1 MFYEERLVM
10 TIRLLGSVA
19 LIALASAA
27 LTIPA
32 SAKEIK
38 KAPSA
43 KPAMVK
49 TTAAGMA
56 TAKPVFGT
64 FGMDTEGMNKSVK
77 PGDDFFAF
85 ANGTW
90 AAKTEIPA
98 DKSSHGGFGI
108 LRDLSDKRT
117 REIIESV
124 AAASN
129 APGSSGQK
137 VGDYFASFM
146 DEAAI
151 EAKGIAPIAPLLAQ
165 VQAIQTPSQLAA
177 AFGVANRLG
186 ISTPIGMAVQL
197 DLKDNTVYSTYLGQ
211 GGLGLPD
218 RDYYLENN
226 PRFVDVR
233 TKYVTHIGNMLK
245 LAGVADHAA
254 KAQRIY
260 DLEKK
265 IATSHWTQA
274 QSRQVEKLYNP
285 IAVADLATKMPGFD
299 WPLYLQTLGVA
310 STKTVIAAQPSALE
324 GAAKLVSSEPVDLW
338 KDYLTFRLIKTAA
351 PYLPKAFVEED
362 FAFNGPV
369 LSGTP
374 VLKERWK
381 RGVDQING
389 ALGEAVGELYVAQ
402 YFTPDAKAKADV
414 LVRNILSAMGKRIDA
429 LEWMSP
435 ETKVKAREK
444 LAAIDVKIGYPTKW
458 RDYSALKVER
468 GEPLG
473 NALRVQAFE
482 YDRQLAKVGK
492 PVDTTEWFMTPQTV
506 NAYAN
511 PLQNEIVFPAAI
523 LQAPFFDPNADA
535 AVNYGGIGAVIGH
548 EISHLFDDQGRKFDP
563 KGRLTDWWTAE
574 DVKRFEGYTAKV
586 VKQYAAYE
594 PLPGSK
600 VNGELT
606 LGENMAD
613 LAGITIAYDAYKIS
627 LGGKPAPV
635 IDGYTGDQ
643 RFFLGFGQI
652 WRNKYRDANLQQR
665 LTTDPHTPG
674 HFRPYVVR
682 NIDAWYAAFGAKP
695 GEKFYLPPAERVK
708 VW

>member
-151 EAKGIAPIAPLLAQ
+151 EAKGIAPLAPLLAQ

>member
-1 MFYEERLVM
+1 MTMRLF
-10 TIRLLGSVA
+10 GSA
-19 LIALASAA
+19 AMIALASTA
-27 LTIPA
+27 LSVPA
-32 SAKEIK
+32 YAKEMK
-38 KAPSA
+38 KAATA
-43 KPAMVK
+43 KPAMAK
-49 TTAAGMA
+49 TMAAGKA
-56 TAKPVFGT
+56 TVKPVFGA
-64 FGMDTEGMNKSVK
+64 FGMDVDGMNKSIK

-108 LRDLSDKRT
+108 LRDLSDTRT

-124 AAASN
+124 AAGQN
-129 APGSSGQK
+129 APGSNGQK
-137 VGDYFASFM
+137 VGDYFASYM

-151 EAKGIAPIAPLLAQ
+151 EAKGLAPLAPMLAQ
-165 VQAIQTPSQLAA
+165 VQAIQTSGQLAA
-177 AFGVANRLG
+177 AFAVANRLG

-197 DLKDNTVYSTYLGQ
+197 DLKDNTVYSAYLGQ

-218 RDYYLENN
+218 RDYYLQDN

-233 TKYVTHIGNMLK
+233 AKYVTHIGNMLK

-265 IATSHWTQA
+265 IATTHWTQA

-285 IAVADLATKMPGFD
+285 VAVSDLGTKMPGFE
-299 WPLYLQTLGVA
+299 WPLYLQTLGLPA
-310 STKTVIAAQPSALE
+310 MKTVIAAQPSAIE

-338 KDYLTFRLIKTAA
+338 KDYLTFRLIKSAA

-381 RGVDQING
+381 RGVDGVNL
-389 ALGEAVGELYVAQ
+389 ALGEAVGELYVAK
-402 YFTPDAKAKADV
+402 YFTPDAKAKADI
-414 LVRNILSAMGKRIDA
+414 LVKNILAAMGKRIDQ
-429 LEWMSP
+429 LEWMAP

-444 LAAIDVKIGYPTKW
+444 LAGITTKIGYPDKW

-468 GEPLG
+468 GNALG
-473 NALRVQAFE
+473 NALRVADF
-482 YDRQLAKVGK
+482 YYNRQLAKIGK
-492 PVDTTEWFMTPQTV
+492 PVDRSEWFMTPQTV

-511 PLQNEIVFPAAI
+511 PVQNEIVFPAAI
-523 LQAPFFDPNADA
+523 LQAPFFDPNADV

-563 KGRLTDWWTAE
+563 MGRLTDWWTAE

-613 LAGITIAYDAYKIS
+613 LAGITISYDAYKIS
-627 LGGKPAPV
+627 LGGKAAPL

-695 GEKFYLPPAERVK
+695 GEKFYLSPAERVK

>member
-1 MFYEERLVM
+1 M
-10 TIRLLGSVA
+10 TIRLLGSAA

-27 LTIPA
+27 LAVPA
-32 SAKEIK
+32 AAKEMK
-38 KAPSA
+38 KAPSPKPVMA
-43 KPAMVK
+43 KTV
-49 TTAAGMA
+49 AAGKA

-64 FGMDTEGMNKSVK
+64 FGMDTAGMNKAVK

-90 AAKTEIPA
+90 AATTEIPA

-129 APGSSGQK
+129 APGTSGQK
-137 VGDYFASFM
+137 VGDYYASFM

-151 EAKGIAPIAPLLAQ
+151 EAKGAAPLAPLLAQ
-165 VQAIQTPSQLAA
+165 VQGIQTASQLAG
-177 AFGVANRLG
+177 AFAVANRLG

-197 DLKDNTVYSTYLGQ
+197 DLKDNTVYAAYLGQ

-218 RDYYLENN
+218 RDYYLLDN

-265 IATSHWTQA
+265 VATTHWTQA
-274 QSRQVEKLYNP
+274 ESRQVEKLYNP
-285 IAVADLATKMPGFD
+285 VAISDLPTKMPGFD
-299 WPLYLQTLGVA
+299 WSLFLQALGLPA
-310 STKTVIAAQPSALE
+310 MKNVIAAQPSALE
-324 GAAKLVSSEPVDLW
+324 GAAKLVSSEPIDLW
-338 KDYLTFRLIKTAA
+338 RDYLTFRLVKAAA
-351 PYLPKAFVEED
+351 PFLSKAFVEED

-381 RGVDQING
+381 RGVDGVNG
-389 ALGEAVGELYVAQ
+389 ALGEAVGELYVTK
-402 YFTPDAKAKADV
+402 YFPPESKAKADV
-414 LVRNILSAMGKRIDA
+414 LVKNILAAMGKRIDQ
-429 LEWMSP
+429 LEWMAP

-444 LAAIDVKIGYPTKW
+444 LAAIVPKIGYPDKW
-458 RDYSALKVER
+458 RDYSALKIER
-468 GEPLG
+468 GDAFG

-482 YDRQLAKVGK
+482 YNRELAKIGK
-492 PVDTTEWFMTPQTV
+492 PVDRSEWFMTPQTV

-511 PLQNEIVFPAAI
+511 PLQNEIAFPAAI
-523 LQAPFFDPNADA
+523 LQAPFFDPNADV

-563 KGRLTDWWTAE
+563 KGRLTDWWTPE

-613 LAGITIAYDAYKIS
+613 LAGITIAYDAYKLS

-652 WRNKYRDANLQQR
+652 WRNKYRDANLAQR

-695 GEKFYLPPAERVK
+695 GEKLYLSPAERVK